1 MLKQILL
8 IAGVCL
14 ATMAVVSRIDA
25 LDKIIN
31 DV

>member
-14 ATMAVVSRIDA
+14 VTMAVVNRVDA
-25 LDKIIN
+25 LDKIVN
-31 DV
+31 G